1 MLLRFN
7 VLNPEDMQ
15 QVDGIDYPI
24 LINIDQ
30 IVTIKPITIM
40 YQGNIING
48 FWVRTINGKKYK
60 ATRIPKSLEQVLQ
73 NNIELT
79 EVKLNQ
85 NAQTEKQEPFFN

>member
-24 LINIDQ
+24 LINTEQ

-48 FWVRTINGKKYK
+48 FWVRTANGKKYK
-60 ATRIPKSLEQVLQ
+60 ATRIPKSLEVLLKD
-73 NNIELT
+73 NAELT
-79 EVKLNQ
+79 DVQLNQ
-85 NAQTEKQEPFFN
+85 NSQTEKQGPFFN